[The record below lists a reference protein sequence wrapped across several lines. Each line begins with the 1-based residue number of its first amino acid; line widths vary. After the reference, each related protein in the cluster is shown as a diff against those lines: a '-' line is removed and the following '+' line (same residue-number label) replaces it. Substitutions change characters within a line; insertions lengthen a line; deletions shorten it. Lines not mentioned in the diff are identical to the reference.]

1 MKYNVLISGISQK
14 ISLGS
19 VTNDQRKKIVGFSKE
34 TGISVSETIFNE
46 LTDVLNC
53 EWQDI
58 CDIDIIDGAIPEE
71 SKITIYDEF
80 DKIVFDRKL
89 SELKTIIDFEEHED
103 NAIPDNMHLLAIS
116 KEKGSLSDEILYL
129 DEKFDSSKLEL
140 VCDTFTLTDG
150 TVYQCIQGFN
160 YGDDFY
166 VLNPLDVSYYQF
178 LSKFI

>member
-1 MKYNVLISGISQK
+1 MKYNVVISGISQK

-19 VTNDQRKKIVGFSKE
+19 VSNEQRKKIINFSKE
-34 TGISVSETIFNE
+34 TNISVSETIFNE

-53 EWQDI
+53 EWSDI

-89 SELKTIIDFEEHED
+89 SELKTIIDFEEHEE
-103 NAIPDNMHLLAIS
+103 NAIPDTIHLLVVR
-116 KEKGSLSDEILYL
+116 KQKGLLLDEIIYL
-129 DEKFDSSKLEL
+129 DEKIDLSKIEI

-150 TVYQCIQGFN
+150 SVYSCIQGFN

-166 VLNPLDVSYYQF
+166 VLNPLDVWHYQF
-178 LSKFI
+178 QSKFI

>member
-1 MKYNVLISGISQK
+1 MKYNVLISGINQK

-19 VTNDQRKKIVGFSKE
+19 ITNEQRKKIVEFTKE
-34 TGISVSETIFNE
+34 TGISFSETIFNE

-71 SKITIYDEF
+71 CKITIYDEF

-89 SELKTIIDFEEHED
+89 SELKTTIDFEEHEE
-103 NAIPDNMHLLAIS
+103 NAIPDNIHVLAVS
-116 KEKGSLSDEILYL
+116 KEKGSLLDEILYL

-140 VCDTFTLTDG
+140 VCDVFTLTDG
-150 TVYQCIQGFN
+150 NVFKCIQGFY

-166 VLNPLDVSYYQF
+166 ALNPLDVSYYQF
-178 LSKFI
+178 QSKFI